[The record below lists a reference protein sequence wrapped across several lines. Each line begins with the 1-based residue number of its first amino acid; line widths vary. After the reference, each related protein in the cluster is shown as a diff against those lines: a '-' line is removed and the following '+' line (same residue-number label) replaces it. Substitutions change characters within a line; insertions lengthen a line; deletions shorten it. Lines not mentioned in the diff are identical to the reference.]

1 MRRVRIMVGMI
12 ILIASIVLLAW
23 GFMPTRHEI
32 RSQPISPT
40 ELQLPPRG
48 SFLPQAIAVT

>member
-1 MRRVRIMVGMI
+1 MRRLRIFIGVI

-48 SFLPQAIAVT
+48 SFLPQTISVI